1 MHPPRKLRR
10 CALLNFPSKSFNVE
24 TLDAV
29 IAEGFTDIG
38 ISVFHMDSGFEGTG
52 FTLDQGH
59 QIAQWA
65 HERNLGSNIFTLYMK
80 CKEKLIQ
87 ITQSTVI

>member
-1 MHPPRKLRR
+1 MQPPRKLRR

-52 FTLDQGH
+52 FTLDQD
-59 QIAQWA
+59 I
-65 HERNLGSNIFTLYMK
+65 
-80 CKEKLIQ
+80 KLHSGPTSGTWDPTSSPSI
-87 ITQSTVI
+87 